1 MSKIIPKLP
10 LKQYAGLL
18 CETVRDYDFPPVTYD
33 FTENKEICHGSIR
46 DVEKCIRDLLCSGD
60 TRKVK
65 DGLSMV
71 LYWGYANDP
80 RWKSTKPKKFWE
92 IPCAELEDGLKG
104 FVQLARELAGSSI
117 VPSAGYLLK
126 TTDLGI
132 PQFGRVSF
140 ASKILMFL
148 NPVYYPVLDTKIA
161 KVYANSFFLPLQ
173 DLTYDPQK
181 ETSIRITKHN
191 ATVYDTWACWCRE
204 IARVVNKSAESP
216 CNHFRAVDVE
226 RALFTLANSNKVS
239 AIPAAHALLAGP
251 ED

>member
-1 MSKIIPKLP
+1 MQRLP
-10 LKQYAGLL
+10 LKQYAALL
-18 CETVRDYDFPPVTYD
+18 CETVGEYNFPPVTYD

-46 DVEKCIRDLLCSGD
+46 DVEKCIHDLLCSGD
-60 TRKVK
+60 TWKVK
-65 DGLSMV
+65 DGLSKV

-80 RWKSTKPKKFWE
+80 RWKSTKPKNFWE

-126 TTDLGI
+126 IRDLGI

-148 NPVYYPVLDTKIA
+148 NPVHYPVLDKKIA
-161 KVYANSFFLPLQ
+161 TAYANSFSSPLQ
-173 DLTYDPQK
+173 KLRFNPAKD
-181 ETSIRITKHN
+181 TSIRITKDN
-191 ATVYDTWACWCRE
+191 AAVYDEWACWCHK
-204 IARVVNKSAESP
+204 IARVVNDSPQSP
-216 CNHFRAVDVE
+216 CNHFRVVDVE

-239 AIPAAHALLAGP
+239 AIPTAHALLAGP